1 MQEAGIPDFD
11 VASWYGLVAPAA
23 TARPVIDL
31 LSQAVLRALANPA
44 VMTRLSEFGADA
56 WPAGPAEYQAFMIA
70 EEAKWGPVVRAS
82 GATRG

>member
-23 TARPVIDL
+23 TPRPVIDRL
-31 LSQAVLRALANPA
+31 AQAVLRALADPSVVTKLA
-44 VMTRLSEFGADA
+44 EFGADA

-70 EEAKWGPVVRAS
+70 EETKWGPVVRAA